1 MKRLKSIFKNKKILI
16 TGFNGFKGTWLSLC
30 LHLLGA
36 KLYGISLRSKEKKN
50 NFNLLNKKIFI
61 KKKYFDIGNYYQ
73 TVNFI
78 TNVKPDFV
86 FHLAAQSL
94 VFKSIKDPVF
104 NWRTN
109 VLGFLNVMIGLNKLK
124 KKCIAVLITS
134 DKCYK
139 NLNKEVLYKEND
151 ILGGIDPYSA
161 SKASSEILFKSF
173 YETYLKNINKLL
185 TVCTARAG
193 NVIGGGDWS
202 EKRLIPDIM
211 KCWLSNT
218 VIPIRNPNATRPWQ
232 HVLEA
237 VMGYLILANEMKKN
251 PKLNG
256 ESFNFSSN
264 KIKNVSVLKFL
275 KKIQIKNLKIRWK
288 ILKSKKFF
296 ESKLLQLNNKKAKK
310 ILNWSSRLTFD
321 ETVTLVVEWY
331 KQFKSDKKKIFNI
344 SKKQI
349 NFYFSKIK

>member
-1 MKRLKSIFKNKKILI
+1 MKNLKKTFFNKKILI

-30 LHLLGA
+30 LYLLGG
-36 KLYGISLRSKEKKN
+36 KLYGVSLRTNEKN
-50 NFNLLNKKIFI
+50 NHYNLLKKKIFVQE
-61 KKKYFDIGNYYQ
+61 KYFDIGNFKK
-73 TVNFI
+73 VNNFI
-78 TNVKPDFV
+78 NKTKPDFI

-94 VFKSIKDPVF
+94 VFKSVQNPIF
-104 NWRTN
+104 NWKTN
-109 VLGFLNVMIGLNKLK
+109 VMGFLNIMISLSKLK
-124 KKCIAVLITS
+124 KKCVGVLITS

-139 NLNKEVLYKEND
+139 NINKKVLYKETD
-151 ILGGIDPYSA
+151 TLGGIDPYSA

-173 YETYLKNINKLL
+173 YETYLKNKNKFL

-202 EKRLIPDIM
+202 EKRLIPDSM
-211 KCWLSNT
+211 KSWLANKK
-218 VIPIRNPNATRPWQ
+218 ILIRNPNATRPWQ

-237 VMGYLILANEMKKN
+237 VFGYLVLAEKMTKN
-251 PKLNG
+251 KNLNG

-275 KKIQIKNLKIRWK
+275 KKIKNRKLNIKWK
-288 ILKSKKFF
+288 ILKNKKFY

-310 ILNWSSRLTFD
+310 RLSWGSKLTLD

-331 KQFKSDKKKIFNI
+331 KQFKSDKKKIFDI
-344 SKKQI
+344 SVKQI
-349 NFYFSKIK
+349 NFYFKK

>member
-1 MKRLKSIFKNKKILI
+1 MNKLKNVFKNKKVLI

-30 LHLLGA
+30 LYLMGA
-36 KLYGISLRSKEKKN
+36 KLYGISLKSKEKN
-50 NFNLLNKKIFI
+50 NHFNLLKKKIFV
-61 KKKYFDIGNYYQ
+61 KKRYFDIESNKR
-73 TVNFI
+73 TINFI
-78 TNVKPDFV
+78 LKTRPDFV

-94 VFKSIKDPVF
+94 VFKSIQNPFF
-104 NWRTN
+104 NWKTN
-109 VLGFLNVMIGLNKLK
+109 VIGFLNILIGLNKLK
-124 KKCIAVLITS
+124 KKCVAVLITS

-139 NLNKEVLYKEND
+139 NLNKEILYNEND

-173 YETYLKNINKLL
+173 YETYLKGKNNML

-202 EKRLIPDIM
+202 EKRLIPDCM
-211 KCWLSNT
+211 KSWLLNKI
-218 VIPIRNPNATRPWQ
+218 IPIRNPKATRPWQ

-237 VMGYLILANEMKKN
+237 VFGYLILAKVMKKN

-275 KKIQIKNLKIRWK
+275 KKIQSKNLKIRWK
-288 ILKSKKFF
+288 ILKGNNFY
-296 ESKLLQLNNKKAKK
+296 ESKLLQLNNRKAKK
-310 ILNWSSRLTFD
+310 LLNWTSKLSFD
-321 ETVTLVVEWY
+321 ETASLVVEWY
-331 KQFKSDKKKIFNI
+331 MQFKSNKKKIFNI

-349 NFYFSKIK
+349 NFYLKKVD

>member
-1 MKRLKSIFKNKKILI
+1 MNKFKKLFRNKKILI

-30 LHLLGA
+30 LYLLGA
-36 KLYGISLRSKEKKN
+36 KLYGVSLKSKQKN
-50 NFNLLNKKIFI
+50 NHFNLLKRKIFI
-61 KKKYFDIGNYYQ
+61 KEKYFDISNYNK

-78 TNVKPDFV
+78 IKTKPDFV

-94 VFKSIKDPVF
+94 VFKSIQDPVF

-109 VLGFLNVMIGLNKLK
+109 VLGFLNIMIGLNKLK

-139 NLNKEVLYKEND
+139 NLNKKILYNEND

-173 YETYLKNINKLL
+173 FETYIKNKNKAL

-202 EKRLIPDIM
+202 KKRLIPDCM
-211 KCWLSNT
+211 KCWLSKKE
-218 VIPIRNPNATRPWQ
+218 ILIRNPNATRPWQ

-237 VMGYLILANEMKKN
+237 VFGYLKLANEMKKN

-264 KIKNVSVLKFL
+264 NIKNVSVLKFL
-275 KKIQIKNLKIRWK
+275 KKIQNKDLNIKWK
-288 ILKSKKFF
+288 ILKNNNFY
-296 ESKLLQLNNKKAKK
+296 ESRLLQLDNKKAKK
-310 ILNWSSRLTFD
+310 LLNWSSKLSFD
-321 ETVTLVVEWY
+321 ETVNLVVEWY
-331 KQFKSDKKKIFNI
+331 KQFKNNKKKNI
-344 SKKQI
+344 
-349 NFYFSKIK
+349 

>member
-1 MKRLKSIFKNKKILI
+1 MKNLKKIFFNKKILI

-30 LHLLGA
+30 LYLLGG
-36 KLYGISLRSKEKKN
+36 KLYGVSLKN
-50 NFNLLNKKIFI
+50 NEKNNHYNLLKKKIFVQE
-61 KKKYFDIGNYYQ
+61 KYFDIGNFEKIN
-73 TVNFI
+73 NFI
-78 TNVKPDFV
+78 SKTKPDFV

-94 VFKSIKDPVF
+94 VFKSVQNPIF

-109 VLGFLNVMIGLNKLK
+109 VMGFLNIMISLSRLK
-124 KKCIAVLITS
+124 KKCVGILITS

-139 NLNKEVLYKEND
+139 NINKKVLYKETD
-151 ILGGIDPYSA
+151 ILGGVDPYSA

-173 YETYLKNINKLL
+173 YETYLKNKNKFL

-202 EKRLIPDIM
+202 EKRLIPDSM
-211 KCWLSNT
+211 KSWLSNKK
-218 VIPIRNPNATRPWQ
+218 ILIRNPNATRPWQ

-237 VMGYLILANEMKKN
+237 VFGYLALAEKMTKN
-251 PKLNG
+251 KNLNG

-275 KKIQIKNLKIRWK
+275 KKIKNKKLNIKWN
-288 ILKSKKFF
+288 ILKDKNFY
-296 ESKLLQLNNKKAKK
+296 ESKLLQLNNKKAKNL
-310 ILNWSSRLTFD
+310 LNWRSKLTLD

-331 KQFKSDKKKIFNI
+331 KQFKSDKKKIFDI
-344 SKKQI
+344 STKQI
-349 NFYFSKIK
+349 NFYFKK

>member
-1 MKRLKSIFKNKKILI
+1 MNKLKNVFYNKKVLI

-30 LHLLGA
+30 LYLMGA
-36 KLYGISLRSKEKKN
+36 KLYGISLKSKEKN
-50 NFNLLNKKIFI
+50 NHFNLLKKKIFI
-61 KKKYFDIGNYYQ
+61 KKRYFDIESNIK

-78 TNVKPDFV
+78 NDIKPDFV

-109 VLGFLNVMIGLNKLK
+109 VMGFLNIMIGLNKLRK
-124 KKCIAVLITS
+124 RCVAVLITS

-139 NLNKEVLYKEND
+139 NLNKKFLYKEND

-173 YETYLKNINKLL
+173 YETYLKSKNKLL

-211 KCWLSNT
+211 KCWLSNK
-218 VIPIRNPNATRPWQ
+218 VISIRNPNATRPWQ

-237 VMGYLILANEMKKN
+237 VFGYLILASEMKKN
-251 PKLNG
+251 SKLNG

-264 KIKNVSVLKFL
+264 KIKNVSVLKFI
-275 KKIQIKNLKIRWK
+275 KKIQNKNLKIKWRIFK
-288 ILKSKKFF
+288 NNKFY
-296 ESKLLQLNNKKAKK
+296 ESRLLQLNNKKAMKV
-310 ILNWSSRLTFD
+310 LNWSSKLTLD

-331 KQFKSDKKKIFNI
+331 KQFKSDRKKIFDI

-349 NFYFSKIK
+349 NFYFKKIN